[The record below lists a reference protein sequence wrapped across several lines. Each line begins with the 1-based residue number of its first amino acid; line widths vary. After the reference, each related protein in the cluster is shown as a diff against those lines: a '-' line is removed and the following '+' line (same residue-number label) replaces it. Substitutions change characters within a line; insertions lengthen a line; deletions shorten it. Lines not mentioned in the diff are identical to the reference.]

1 MNMNTISISKKD
13 MDELVRIH
21 QKLTVDF
28 PQGKASKTEVLTS
41 IKASG
46 TKMIPKGA
54 LKALKQVQIVSVS
67 DEDVYLRP
75 INNNKGGD
83 NMEKTYEHSGVTP
96 GEQKVAE
103 AILDHFK
110 PAFKVGRVPSKMVF
124 MNCLKTA
131 LPSINKKVKADLAF
145 KKMINNHYLEEKDNK
160 IILGVKGKKYLSL

>member
-1 MNMNTISISKKD
+1 MNMNTISISEKD

-28 PQGKASKTEVLTS
+28 PQGKTSKTEVLTA

-67 DEDVYLRP
+67 GEDVYLHP

-83 NMEKTYEHSGVTP
+83 NMEKSPSGMTP
-96 GEQKVAE
+96 GEDKVAK
-103 AILDHFK
+103 AILDHFE
-110 PAFKVGRVPSKMVF
+110 AGFKAGRTPSEMVF
-124 MNCLKTA
+124 KNCLKTS
-131 LPSINKKVKADLAF
+131 LKSINKRVDARLAF
-145 KKMINNHYLEEKDNK
+145 KKMIDNDYITIIDGK
-160 IILGVKGKKYLSL
+160 IQLGVNGKKHFSL

>member
-67 DEDVYLRP
+67 DEAVWDYDQKKFCIRRWCRFR
-75 INNNKGGD
+75 IERIRKGQD
-83 NMEKTYEHSGVTP
+83 RS
-96 GEQKVAE
+96 
-103 AILDHFK
+103 
-110 PAFKVGRVPSKMVF
+110 KVG
-124 MNCLKTA
+124 
-131 LPSINKKVKADLAF
+131 KASDD
-145 KKMINNHYLEEKDNK
+145 HECQ
-160 IILGVKGKKYLSL
+160 S